1 MKTLFLIT
9 FQALLFNLYAQDTL
23 SPTLVCR
30 QGYFTIHLNSKSSVT
45 INATEFDQGSYD
57 NVTPKDKLKFY
68 FNGDPTKT
76 SISVGCEE
84 YQLVASMG
92 SSRELYY
99 QMYVEDE
106 AGNKDFCNVI
116 VELLDPYSNCG
127 DKSLNITHTPT
138 DRLNCSFAVDLI
150 PDIGNKIFTKSGVTL
165 SYPFCTPN
173 SLKFF
178 TSIPHRNNDHLNGVT
193 TADITILKKHIL
205 GQVKITD
212 PFKLIAA
219 DVTNSKSLSG
229 ADIIEI
235 RKLILGYYSEFPLVE
250 SWTFVPSDYIFP
262 DDTQP
267 FDAPRSAR
275 WSSDSS
281 CSSLIK
287 FNCIKMA
294 DLNWDKLKGEGTT
307 RTPQVSILRS
317 EISKSEDYIELNL
330 KMDEAKS
337 IAGMQFCLEFDPNDY
352 SFESYNS
359 DLLSLDEFNFNIQP
373 GQIKFSW
380 DHDNGIFMQTG
391 KTILNLKFKHL
402 SNKISAFGFNESVM
416 ISELIETDG
425 RTTSI
430 ELKLLPSNIGAP
442 LVSFYPNPLSGG
454 AYIKIHNLQYETAQF
469 KLYDINY
476 NLVHNQILDLNSGA
490 NTILFNSRNLVN
502 GLYYYRIETNTN
514 EVNGKLVILND

>member
-1 MKTLFLIT
+1 MKTFILIIFLVTCNNLFSQDTQSPTPVCSKGFHAFILSSNTPIT
-9 FQALLFNLYAQDTL
+9 FSAK
-23 SPTLVCR
+23 
-30 QGYFTIHLNSKSSVT
+30 I
-45 INATEFDQGSYD
+45 FDEGSYD
-57 NVTPKDKLKFY
+57 NITPANKLKFY
-68 FNGDPTKT
+68 FNGDPTMT
-76 SISVGCEE
+76 SISIGCAE
-84 YQLVASMG
+84 YQQLVSMG
-92 SSRELYY
+92 SSRDLYY

-116 VELLDPYSNCG
+116 VELSDPFSSCG
-127 DKSLNITHTPT
+127 DKSLDITHTST
-138 DRLNCSFAVDLI
+138 DRLKCAFDVELI
-150 PDIGNKIFTKSGVTL
+150 PDRENKIMTKSDVKFR
-165 SYPFCTPN
+165 YPYCP
-173 SLKFF
+173 SEKFF
-178 TSIPHRNNDHLNGVT
+178 TSIPHRDIDHLNGVT
-193 TADITILKKHIL
+193 TADIIILKKHIL

-219 DVTNSKSLSG
+219 DVNISKSLSG
-229 ADIIEI
+229 ADITEI

-250 SWTFVPSDYIFP
+250 SWTFVPSNYVFP
-262 DDTQP
+262 DTTEP
-267 FDAPRSAR
+267 YDAPRSAR
-275 WSSDSS
+275 WSTDSS
-281 CSSLIK
+281 CTSVIK

-359 DLLSLDEFNFNIQP
+359 DLLSLDELNFNIQH

-380 DHDNGIFMQTG
+380 DHDNGIFVQTG

-430 ELKLLPSNIGAP
+430 ELKLLPSNIRAP
-442 LVSFYPNPLSGG
+442 LVSFSPNPLSGG
-454 AYIKIHNLQYETAQF
+454 AYIKIHNLQNETAQF

-476 NLVHNQILDLNSGA
+476 NLVQNQILDLNSGA
-490 NTILFNSRNLVN
+490 NTIFFNSRNLVN